1 MDRRVVRGGR
11 VVDRRLRIV
20 AIGWVGERVARGRVA
35 RGGWVRR
42 EWRRWRV

>member
-11 VVDRRLRIV
+11 VVDRVL
-20 AIGWVGERVARGRVA
+20 RVAVRGRWA
-35 RGGWVRR
+35 RREWVRR